1 MFESVSV
8 LLSLVYAV
16 ALTHLLTSATELIWA
31 RDRVRF
37 SGLFA
42 IWFLVGG
49 LNVVSNWLS
58 FGGLS
63 GMKHWTT
70 LEAMLQFT
78 MAAVQYFTCSLISI
92 RPKEDGVIDLPAFY
106 ARQRRPI
113 MIAWLALAMVACV
126 LNIRDAE
133 QTAGLVANSWIAENA
148 AVLVMALMVGI
159 AGWARPVRLQ
169 WAAAIGM
176 LALSIYF
183 LTLYA
188 VPG

>member
-1 MFESVSV
+1 MFENVSI

-31 RDRVRF
+31 RERVRF

-42 IWFLVGG
+42 MWFVIGG
-49 LNVVSNWLS
+49 LVVVSNWLS

-70 LEAMLQFT
+70 LEAMLQFA
-78 MAAVQYFTCSLISI
+78 MAVTQYFTCSLISI

-106 ARQRRPI
+106 EKQRAML
-113 MIAWLALAMVACV
+113 MIAWLALGTVASI
-126 LNIRDAE
+126 LNFRDAA
-133 QTAGLVANSWIAENA
+133 QTAGLTANSWIAENA
-148 AVLVMALMVGI
+148 AVIAMILMVAI

-169 WAAAIGM
+169 WLAALGM
-176 LALSIYF
+176 LALSLYF
-183 LTLYA
+183 LAIYA
-188 VPG
+188 IPG